1 MSLSKYSNEVF
12 ELFKMFKSNMKVI
25 AEPLELTQKL
35 TTVTTASHS
44 LYPHVVSIV
53 DDYRVLFCESS

>member
-1 MSLSKYSNEVF
+1 MC
-12 ELFKMFKSNMKVI
+12 KSNMKVI

-53 DDYRVLFCESS
+53 GDYRVLFCESS